1 MLLQKIAF
9 TNLQLQ
15 LVKKFEN
22 ITDPHNENNFSSIK
36 NFVMHTRNIKKLTRK
51 EFKAISKAAKD
62 VPLTRFT
69 KDWIK
74 EIRYKMK
81 AIRFDLKLIIEY
93 VTSKQLNLK
102 KIEDRYSIRNIIIKN
117 FNVDYSDD

>member
-1 MLLQKIAF
+1 MAF
-9 TNLQLQ
+9 TNLEQQ

-51 EFKAISKAAKD
+51 EFKVISKAAKD

-74 EIRYKMK
+74 EIRYIMK
-81 AIRFDLKLIIEY
+81 AIRFDLKLIIDY

-102 KIEDRYSIRNIIIKN
+102 KIEDRFKIRNIIIKN
-117 FNVDYSDD
+117 LNEDYGDD

>member
-1 MLLQKIAF
+1 MAF
-9 TNLQLQ
+9 TNLEQQ

-22 ITDPHNENNFSSIK
+22 ITDPHNENNFCSIK
-36 NFVMHTRNIKKLTRK
+36 NFVKHTRNIKKLTRK
-51 EFKAISKAAKD
+51 KYKVISKAAKD

-81 AIRFDLKLIIEY
+81 AIRFDQKLIIDY
-93 VTSKQLNLK
+93 VISKQLNLK
-102 KIEDRYSIRNIIIKN
+102 KIEDRCSMRNIIIKN
-117 FNVDYSDD
+117 FNEDYGDD